1 MCRWMLCVFCLLG
14 MALWTQGAAALE
26 IRSISPSSAEPG
38 AAIAVTGG
46 PFSPT
51 ADILFGGEVVPPES
65 VEQTRIL
72 FRVPDLTEGDYLVL
86 VREEEQVSPQGFIV
100 RLMAPTPWI
109 SSLEPTR
116 LEECSEDFERQIT
129 ISGRGFAAGAQVLV
143 NQAAVPSTSV
153 SPERI
158 IVTLPELKS
167 GLHRIQIANP
177 SGKQSLAHNV
187 QISGIPEITSAVMGA
202 DQINYYELILMGR
215 NFKFGS
221 RLLVNGEMIR
231 DLAGQRPG
239 SEYVQV
245 VDCRTLHYM
254 RYPVTREPRSV
265 TLQIINPDGAQ
276 SAPFSVTIP

>member
-1 MCRWMLCVFCLLG
+1 MRRWMLNVVCWFG
-14 MALWTQGAAALE
+14 MALWTQSVAALE

-46 PFSPT
+46 PFSAG
-51 ADILFGGEVVPPES
+51 ADILFGGEALQPVS
-65 VEQTRIL
+65 VEPTRIL
-72 FRVPDLTEGDYLVL
+72 FRLPELAEGDYLVL
-86 VREEEQVSPQGFIV
+86 VREEDQVSPQGFVV

-109 SSLEPTR
+109 SNLEPTR
-116 LEECSEDFERQIT
+116 LEVCSEDFERQIT
-129 ISGRGFAAGAQVLV
+129 ISGRGFAPGAQVLV

-158 IVTLPELKS
+158 VVTLPELSS
-167 GLHRIQIANP
+167 GLHRIQVANP
-177 SGKQSLAHNV
+177 SGRQSLAHNV

-202 DQINYYELILMGR
+202 DQINHYELILMGR
-215 NFKFGS
+215 NFQFNS
-221 RLLVNGEMIR
+221 RLLVNGVMIR

-239 SEYVQV
+239 SEYVQI
-245 VDCRTLHYM
+245 VDCRTLHYI